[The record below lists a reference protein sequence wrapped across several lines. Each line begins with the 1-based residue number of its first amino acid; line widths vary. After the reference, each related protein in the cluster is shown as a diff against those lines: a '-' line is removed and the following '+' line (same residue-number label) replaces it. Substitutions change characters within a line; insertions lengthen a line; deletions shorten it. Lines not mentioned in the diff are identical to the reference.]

1 MTRLNASMVSF
12 VTSPD
17 TLSGRPFDLSTAFP
31 TPSNGG
37 VRFSA
42 LLPRRGRV
50 RLQIFDLQGRSVW
63 TDDRSFG
70 RGTRSLAWPGT
81 DAHGLRVRP
90 GLYFARIEYEERAYL
105 RRIVLIP

>member
-1 MTRLNASMVSF
+1 MAII
-12 VTSPD
+12 
-17 TLSGRPFDLSTAFP
+17 GYAFP
-31 TPSNGG
+31 SFLFHFYDADPE
-37 VRFSA
+37 RRQAA
-42 LLPRRGRV
+42 LRGR
-50 RLQIFDLQGRSVW
+50 GRAARS
-63 TDDRSFG
+63 TSRDRSFG